1 MFDDDDDD
9 DGEDGDDGVDES
21 SHGHSESSVFALREL
36 CMGKDRTGG
45 TCGRPW
51 SSLREVA
58 RVNGQGAQ
66 SHAVFLLPLGASYHG
81 ASV

>member
-1 MFDDDDDD
+1 MVIMDSAKIPSMVMMDLRT
-9 DGEDGDDGVDES
+9 VTVRAL
-21 SHGHSESSVFALREL
+21 SVFALREL
-36 CMGKDRTGG
+36 CMWRDRTSGE
-45 TCGRPW
+45 TCGRLW

>member
-1 MFDDDDDD
+1 MVIMDSAKIPSMVMMDLRT
-9 DGEDGDDGVDES
+9 VTVRVL
-21 SHGHSESSVFALREL
+21 SVFALREL
-36 CMGKDRTGG
+36 CMWRDRTGG
-45 TCGRPW
+45 TCGRLW

-66 SHAVFLLPLGASYHG
+66 SHAVFLLPLAASYHG